1 MIPNY
6 DQEIEKR
13 HHPENFE
20 PVDQCD
26 QCQFESCDECAFYLS
41 QVKPQRDLGPGCIEC
56 GERSRPIIGQCE
68 KCGGAIR
75 ECCPDHQSK
84 C

>member
-6 DQEIEKR
+6 DQEIEKM

-26 QCQFESCDECAFYLS
+26 TCSLDRCDDCSFYRG
-41 QVKPQRDLGPGCIEC
+41 QVKQNTGPGCIEC
-56 GERSRPIIGQCE
+56 GEISKPVIAQCE